1 MMDTVR
7 KHGQTRFFELHFS
20 TTSPAARFETRKA
33 QYLSRRA
40 FNSFIKR
47 EIFFVS
53 LPGRGRGRDL
63 IARGKPWAGFKVPW
77 NEAEGSLANQ
87 TIVRRGA
94 DTTSYPCCNWSW
106 SMKEEERVER
116 GRIEYEGY
124 EGSRSDKSDSLER
137 KKDVSDVFVERQPFR
152 RSPLR
157 LPRGSFFFFFR
168 RNLERKRRRKREREA
183 EEWTKARDLTPS
195 KVYGARNG
203 ATSHRAPGIRFFRSF
218 FLLFLPPFVLLRGRI
233 ASPNS
238 FHVAHFLVL
247 FATFFFPFLFGFL
260 STKKVSKSLH
270 PYIIPGSLTIAFPPL
285 FKALWKKGERTI
297 EGTPRRKTQEERR
310 SFCLLESLPLLLLL
324 RQIKKASLYFCSND
338 DPRKHRRRE
347 RERDEREER
356 RSALVWILEWKFGK

>member
-157 LPRGSFFFFFR
+157 LPRGSFFFFFEGIWKESGGEREKERR
-168 RNLERKRRRKREREA
+168 RNGQRL
-183 EEWTKARDLTPS
+183 
-195 KVYGARNG
+195 
-203 ATSHRAPGIRFFRSF
+203 AT
-218 FLLFLPPFVLLRGRI
+218 
-233 ASPNS
+233 
-238 FHVAHFLVL
+238 
-247 FATFFFPFLFGFL
+247 
-260 STKKVSKSLH
+260 
-270 PYIIPGSLTIAFPPL
+270 
-285 FKALWKKGERTI
+285 
-297 EGTPRRKTQEERR
+297 
-310 SFCLLESLPLLLLL
+310 
-324 RQIKKASLYFCSND
+324 
-338 DPRKHRRRE
+338 
-347 RERDEREER
+347 
-356 RSALVWILEWKFGK
+356 